1 MIDLFG
7 MSLTRHLDAILNECQ
22 NQKSI
27 YGIPLSKM
35 YKGHDQYDISTSFHG
50 ASVYTPIGPA
60 AGPHTQMI
68 QNIILS
74 FLGGAR
80 IMELK
85 TVQVLDGLEI
95 PRPCIDARNICY
107 NVEWSQELKLEAS
120 LDEYVR
126 AWMLL
131 KIIEELEL
139 LEIPK
144 GSDFYHCYFD
154 LSVGYDLAGISS
166 PQVSSW
172 IHNMMDASKIIE
184 KEIGLLPERFN
195 HLKSID
201 YCPKISHSIT
211 LSTFHGCPRDEIEKI
226 VHYLFDEFGLDVIV
240 KMNPTLLGHQKVGEL
255 LHDKMG
261 YSHIGLPLKAFEH
274 DLNFSEGVQMMKRLR
289 EYGEKKG
296 KHFGAKFTN
305 TLVVEGDHSNLA
317 GSEQYLSGAPLHVIS
332 MNTMHQFR
340 SQVGADFPVS
350 FSAGVDTTNIVDT
363 VLCNMTPVSM
373 CTDLLKKGGYLRL
386 KKYIDKI
393 YQAMEESG
401 VKTLEE
407 LILSNA
413 GSSSEDLAEAGLIN
427 ATRVCKTL
435 EDNDYYHFEKNK
447 KDPRKTDVELELFDC
462 LSCNICIPVC
472 PNGANFYLPIGEV
485 SEKRYTLINDQGKI
499 SFDEGA
505 EFILHKKIQIGN
517 IVEFCNSCS
526 NCDTFCPELG
536 GPYIVKPKFFLMEKL
551 FDESEFDGFYLKDGR
566 TLLGRINGEYF
577 TFTRGEL
584 DFSLSTKNYD
594 VEFDAEGRPKS
605 AKTISEAGEAPGN
618 LDLVSFNILKAIF
631 RGTQLGH
638 DGGVSLIKA
647 FEERA

>member
-1 MIDLFG
+1 MIDLLG
-7 MSLTRHLDAILNECQ
+7 MSLTRHLDAILNECK

-27 YGIPLSKM
+27 YGIPLSKI
-35 YKGHDQYDISTSFHG
+35 YLGNDQYDISTTFHG

-85 TVQVLDGLEI
+85 TVQILDSLEI

-120 LDEYVR
+120 LEEYVR

-139 LEIPK
+139 LGIPK
-144 GSDFYHCYFD
+144 GSAFYHCYFD

-172 IHNMMDASKIIE
+172 IRNMMDASKIIE
-184 KEIGLLPERFN
+184 KELSLLPKRFD

-201 YCPKISHSIT
+201 YCPKISNSIT

-240 KMNPTLLGHQKVGEL
+240 KMNPTLLGHQKVSEL

-261 YSHIGLPLKAFEH
+261 YTHIGLPLKAFEH
-274 DLNFSEGVQMMKRLR
+274 DLDFSEGVQMMERLR
-289 EYGEKKG
+289 AYGEKKG

-305 TLVVEGDHSNLA
+305 TLVVEGDHSTLA
-317 GSEQYLSGAPLHVIS
+317 DSEQYLSGAPLHVIS

-340 SQVGADFPVS
+340 SLVGADFPVS
-350 FSAGVDTTNIVDT
+350 FSAGVDATNIVDT

-393 YQAMEESG
+393 YQAMKELG
-401 VKTLEE
+401 VKNLED
-407 LILSNA
+407 LILHKA
-413 GSSSEDLAEAGLIN
+413 GSKSEKISEAGLIN

-435 EDNDYYHFEKNK
+435 EDNEYYHYVKNK
-447 KDPRKTDVELELFDC
+447 KDPRKTEVELTLFDC

-485 SEKRYTLINDQGKI
+485 SEKKYTLLIDQGKI
-499 SFDEGA
+499 SFDEGQ
-505 EFILHKKIQIGN
+505 EFILHKKTQIGN

-551 FDESEFDGFYLKDGR
+551 FSESEFDGFYLKDSH
-566 TLLGRINGEYF
+566 TLLGRIDGECF
-577 TFTRGEL
+577 TFIQRES
-584 DFSLSTKNYD
+584 DFLLSTKNYD
-594 VEFDAEGRPKS
+594 VDFDLEGRPQS
-605 AKTISEAGEAPGN
+605 AKTNSKVGQVPDKI
-618 LDLVSFNILKAIF
+618 DLVSFNILKAIF
-631 RGTQLGH
+631 LGTQLGH

-647 FEERA
+647 FEERV